1 MMPGMS
7 KPRVAEVAL
16 PDFGMP
22 GAVPQI
28 PDATYRDRM
37 ARLQE
42 RATDAGFDRIVV
54 YADTHKCSW
63 RQEFGHPYHHSLAER
78 DLCEDRISST
88 P

>member
-54 YADTHKCSW
+54 
-63 RQEFGHPYHHSLAER
+63 
-78 DLCEDRISST
+78 LCG